1 MTEIWRDVLGYEKL
15 YQASNLGRIK
25 SLPRNGTIKAERIL
39 KLTKHH
45 SGYLVVNLHKD
56 DINKMFVVQRLIYE
70 AFNGPIP
77 KGMQVNH
84 INEDKTDNRLCNL
97 NLMTPKE
104 NTNWGTCIQRR
115 NYTRTKNNK
124 GCKPISQFTQDGEY
138 IRTYSSM
145 SEIVRLNGG
154 CRANIYYCCKGIT
167 KTAYG
172 FIWRYAA

>member
-1 MTEIWRDVLGYEKL
+1 MEKGNESFL
-15 YQASNLGRIK
+15 DQNDDNSVHHNQ
-25 SLPRNGTIKAERIL
+25 TI
-39 KLTKHH
+39 
-45 SGYLVVNLHKD
+45 SS
-56 DINKMFVVQRLIYE
+56 
-70 AFNGPIP
+70 FNDSISEE
-77 KGMQVNH
+77 
-84 INEDKTDNRLCNL
+84 NEDKTDNRLCNL